1 MSTKRGG
8 KVNVKEQPTI
18 ESDVRKIFNPYS
30 DDLSESNA
38 EPKPE
43 VFEVDVNKLSD
54 ETQEVHYGFI
64 GEPVVNET
72 IDDDMKEGMMTEGAK
87 TVAEFVD
94 NKILEDLKKIATE
107 PPVTEKPKRRIEDLG
122 QSELRLYQRTGII
135 PQ

>member
-8 KVNVKEQPTI
+8 KINVQEKPTI
-18 ESDVRKIFNPYS
+18 ESDIKKIYY
-30 DDLSESNA
+30 DDVNESSES
-38 EPKPE
+38 KPE
-43 VFEVDVNKLSD
+43 VFEVDVNKLSE

-72 IDDDMKEGMMTEGAK
+72 IDDDMKEEMMAEGAK
-87 TVAEFVD
+87 AVAEFVD
-94 NKILEDLKKIATE
+94 NKILEDLKNLATV
-107 PPVTEKPKRRIEDLG
+107 PTVTEKPKRRIEDLG

>member
-8 KVNVKEQPTI
+8 KINVQEKPTI
-18 ESDVRKIFNPYS
+18 ESDIKKIYY
-30 DDLSESNA
+30 DDANESSES
-38 EPKPE
+38 KPE
-43 VFEVDVNKLSD
+43 VFEVDVNKLSE

-72 IDDDMKEGMMTEGAK
+72 IDDDMKEEMMAEGAK
-87 TVAEFVD
+87 AVAEFVD
-94 NKILEDLKKIATE
+94 NKILEDLKNLATV
-107 PPVTEKPKRRIEDLG
+107 PTVTEKPKRRIEDLG